1 MGDVTVAMPIFL
13 YAATVAMRLIY
24 KLGIVQFETLNMYC
38 FKCPLGKH
46 WTLTVWL
53 LYQFD
58 IFLQKQ

>member
-13 YAATVAMRLIY
+13 YAATVAMHLIY
-24 KLGIVQFETLNMYC
+24 KLGIVQFE
-38 FKCPLGKH
+38 
-46 WTLTVWL
+46 TLTVWL